1 MNNLNDLNHKF
12 KTLSFFKSL
21 LNLYMFIFYNDD
33 NFENFLWIKIEDIID
48 YLNIKISDIEK
59 EMNKLK
65 SKNLTDV
72 DNINLEVDKDD
83 KESSDND
90 SSLRFYNGITPIA
103 KLNVKIKNDVDI
115 NNDKNILSTLDE
127 KLQLLKNIIKNN
139 NEFIETFEDTKY
151 LNHSLEFAN
160 KEILNEIKKVE
171 NKIQELIN
179 MM

>member
-1 MNNLNDLNHKF
+1 
-12 KTLSFFKSL
+12 
-21 LNLYMFIFYNDD
+21 MFIFYNDD

-59 EMNKLK
+59 EINKLK

-72 DNINLEVDKDD
+72 DNIDLEVDKDD

-90 SSLRFYNGITPIA
+90 SSLQFYNEITPIA
-103 KLNVKIKNDVDI
+103 KLNVKIKNNIDI

-171 NKIQELIN
+171 NKIQELIS

>member
-59 EMNKLK
+59 EINKLK

-72 DNINLEVDKDD
+72 DNIDLEVDKDD

-90 SSLRFYNGITPIA
+90 SSLQFYNEITPIA
-103 KLNVKIKNDVDI
+103 KLNVKIKNNIDI

-171 NKIQELIN
+171 NKIQELIS

>member
-1 MNNLNDLNHKF
+1 
-12 KTLSFFKSL
+12 
-21 LNLYMFIFYNDD
+21 MFIFYNDD

-48 YLNIKISDIEK
+48 YLNIKILDIEK
-59 EMNKLK
+59 EINKLK

-72 DNINLEVDKDD
+72 DNIDLEVDKDD

-90 SSLRFYNGITPIA
+90 SSLQFYNEITPIA
-103 KLNVKIKNDVDI
+103 KLNVKIKNNIDI

-139 NEFIETFEDTKY
+139 NEFIKTFEDTKY

-171 NKIQELIN
+171 NKIQELIS

>member
-1 MNNLNDLNHKF
+1 
-12 KTLSFFKSL
+12 
-21 LNLYMFIFYNDD
+21 MFIFYNDN

-59 EMNKLK
+59 EINKLK

-72 DNINLEVDKDD
+72 DNIDLEVDKDD

-90 SSLRFYNGITPIA
+90 SSLQFYNEITPIA
-103 KLNVKIKNDVDI
+103 KLNVKIKNNIDI

-171 NKIQELIN
+171 NKIQELIS

>member
-1 MNNLNDLNHKF
+1 
-12 KTLSFFKSL
+12 
-21 LNLYMFIFYNDD
+21 MFIFYNDD

-48 YLNIKISDIEK
+48 YLNIKILDIEK
-59 EMNKLK
+59 EINKLK

-72 DNINLEVDKDD
+72 DNIDLEVDKDD

-90 SSLRFYNGITPIA
+90 SSLQFYNEITPIA
-103 KLNVKIKNDVDI
+103 KLNVKIKNNIDI

-171 NKIQELIN
+171 NKIQELIS

>member
-1 MNNLNDLNHKF
+1 
-12 KTLSFFKSL
+12 
-21 LNLYMFIFYNDD
+21 MFIFYNDN

-48 YLNIKISDIEK
+48 YLNIKILDIEK
-59 EMNKLK
+59 EINKLK

-72 DNINLEVDKDD
+72 DNIDLEVDKDD

-90 SSLRFYNGITPIA
+90 SSLQFYNEITPIA
-103 KLNVKIKNDVDI
+103 KLNVKIKNNIDI

-171 NKIQELIN
+171 NKIQELIS

>member
-1 MNNLNDLNHKF
+1 
-12 KTLSFFKSL
+12 
-21 LNLYMFIFYNDD
+21 MFIFYNDN

-59 EMNKLK
+59 EINKLK

-72 DNINLEVDKDD
+72 DNIDLEVDKDD

-90 SSLRFYNGITPIA
+90 SSLQFYNEITPIA
-103 KLNVKIKNDVDI
+103 KLNVKIKNNIDI

>member
-1 MNNLNDLNHKF
+1 
-12 KTLSFFKSL
+12 
-21 LNLYMFIFYNDD
+21 MFIFYNDD

-59 EMNKLK
+59 EINKLK

-90 SSLRFYNGITPIA
+90 SSLQFYNEITPIA
-103 KLNVKIKNDVDI
+103 KLNVKIKNNIDI

-139 NEFIETFEDTKY
+139 NEFIKTFEDTKY

>member
-12 KTLSFFKSL
+12 KTLSFFKSF
-21 LNLYMFIFYNDD
+21 LNLYMFIFYNDN

-59 EMNKLK
+59 EINKLK

-72 DNINLEVDKDD
+72 DNIDLEVDKDD

-90 SSLRFYNGITPIA
+90 SSLQFYNEITPIA
-103 KLNVKIKNDVDI
+103 KLNVKIKNNIDI

-171 NKIQELIN
+171 NKIQELIS

>member
-1 MNNLNDLNHKF
+1 
-12 KTLSFFKSL
+12 
-21 LNLYMFIFYNDD
+21 MFIFYNDN

-59 EMNKLK
+59 EINKLK

-72 DNINLEVDKDD
+72 DNIDLEVDKDD

-90 SSLRFYNGITPIA
+90 SSLQFYNEITPIA
-103 KLNVKIKNDVDI
+103 KLNVKIKNNIDI

-139 NEFIETFEDTKY
+139 NEFIKTFEDTKY

>member
-1 MNNLNDLNHKF
+1 
-12 KTLSFFKSL
+12 
-21 LNLYMFIFYNDD
+21 MFIFYNDD

-59 EMNKLK
+59 EINKLK

-72 DNINLEVDKDD
+72 DNIDLEVDKDD

-90 SSLRFYNGITPIA
+90 SSLQFYNEITPIA
-103 KLNVKIKNDVDI
+103 KLNVKIKNNIDI

>member
-1 MNNLNDLNHKF
+1 
-12 KTLSFFKSL
+12 
-21 LNLYMFIFYNDD
+21 MFIFYNDD

-59 EMNKLK
+59 EINKLK

-72 DNINLEVDKDD
+72 DNIDLEVDKDD

-90 SSLRFYNGITPIA
+90 SSLQFYNEITPIA
-103 KLNVKIKNDVDI
+103 KLNVKIKNNIDI

-139 NEFIETFEDTKY
+139 NEFIKTFEDTKY

>member
-1 MNNLNDLNHKF
+1 
-12 KTLSFFKSL
+12 
-21 LNLYMFIFYNDD
+21 MFIFYNDD

-59 EMNKLK
+59 EINKLK

-90 SSLRFYNGITPIA
+90 SSLQFYNEITPIA
-103 KLNVKIKNDVDI
+103 KLNVKIKNNIDI

>member
-1 MNNLNDLNHKF
+1 
-12 KTLSFFKSL
+12 
-21 LNLYMFIFYNDD
+21 MFIFYNDN

-59 EMNKLK
+59 EINKLK

-72 DNINLEVDKDD
+72 DNIDLEVDKDD

-90 SSLRFYNGITPIA
+90 SSLQFYNEITPIA
-103 KLNVKIKNDVDI
+103 KLNVKIKNNIDI

-139 NEFIETFEDTKY
+139 DEFIETFEDTKY

>member
-1 MNNLNDLNHKF
+1 
-12 KTLSFFKSL
+12 
-21 LNLYMFIFYNDD
+21 MFIFYNDD

-59 EMNKLK
+59 EINKLK

-72 DNINLEVDKDD
+72 DNIDLEVDKDD

-90 SSLRFYNGITPIA
+90 SSLQFYNEITPIA
-103 KLNVKIKNDVDI
+103 KLNVKIKNNIDI

-139 NEFIETFEDTKY
+139 NEFIKTFEDTKY

-171 NKIQELIN
+171 NKIQELIS

>member
-1 MNNLNDLNHKF
+1 
-12 KTLSFFKSL
+12 
-21 LNLYMFIFYNDD
+21 MFIFYNDD

-59 EMNKLK
+59 EINKLK

-72 DNINLEVDKDD
+72 DNIDLEVDKDD

-90 SSLRFYNGITPIA
+90 SSLQFYNEITPIA

-139 NEFIETFEDTKY
+139 NEFIKTFEDTKY

>member
-12 KTLSFFKSL
+12 KTLSFFKSF

-59 EMNKLK
+59 EINKLK

-90 SSLRFYNGITPIA
+90 SSLQFYNEITPIA

-171 NKIQELIN
+171 NKIQELIS

>member
-1 MNNLNDLNHKF
+1 
-12 KTLSFFKSL
+12 
-21 LNLYMFIFYNDD
+21 MFIFYNDD

-59 EMNKLK
+59 EINKLK

-72 DNINLEVDKDD
+72 DNIDLEVDKDD

-90 SSLRFYNGITPIA
+90 SSLQFYNEITPIA

-151 LNHSLEFAN
+151 LNHSLEFIN
-160 KEILNEIKKVE
+160 KEMLNEIKKVE

>member
-12 KTLSFFKSL
+12 KTLSFFKSF

-59 EMNKLK
+59 EINKLK

-72 DNINLEVDKDD
+72 DNIDLEVDKDD

-90 SSLRFYNGITPIA
+90 SSLQFYNEITPIA

>member
-1 MNNLNDLNHKF
+1 
-12 KTLSFFKSL
+12 
-21 LNLYMFIFYNDD
+21 MFIFYNDD

-59 EMNKLK
+59 EINKLK

-90 SSLRFYNGITPIA
+90 SSLQFYNEITPIA

>member
-12 KTLSFFKSL
+12 KTLSFFKSF

-59 EMNKLK
+59 EINKLK

-72 DNINLEVDKDD
+72 DNIDLEVDKDD

-90 SSLRFYNGITPIA
+90 SSLQFYNEITPIA
-103 KLNVKIKNDVDI
+103 KLNVKIKNNIDI

>member
-1 MNNLNDLNHKF
+1 
-12 KTLSFFKSL
+12 LSF
-21 LNLYMFIFYNDD
+21 
-33 NFENFLWIKIEDIID
+33 E
-48 YLNIKISDIEK
+48 
-59 EMNKLK
+59 
-65 SKNLTDV
+65 
-72 DNINLEVDKDD
+72 
-83 KESSDND
+83 
-90 SSLRFYNGITPIA
+90 ITPIA
-103 KLNVKIKNDVDI
+103 KLNVKIKNNIDI

>member
-1 MNNLNDLNHKF
+1 
-12 KTLSFFKSL
+12 
-21 LNLYMFIFYNDD
+21 MFIFYNDD

-59 EMNKLK
+59 EINKLK

-72 DNINLEVDKDD
+72 DNIDLEVDKDD

-90 SSLRFYNGITPIA
+90 SSLQFYNEITPIA